1 MIEIEYNSREKI
13 EELAK
18 SPNILEEIVRMYR
31 PKIKGEENN
40 IKFLFCACI
49 SKNLPRDYRLHVII
63 TSQSSGGKS
72 NLVNTILEPFKEDV
86 LDFTEYTSAFLN
98 RSESNMDG
106 FIFKMEQMEKTNDKK
121 QVSLA
126 SMKFLLS
133 EGKLRIGLVDKNE
146 KGQNTPKTLEV
157 NGIPVFISTS
167 TNYNIDPETLNRTF
181 LMQVDESEEQT
192 KRIITHVLDKYCSI
206 NYNSE
211 WENNLQ
217 KLYEISQTYKE
228 ISKQFKG
235 IYIPF
240 ADKIR
245 ELIPSVN
252 LTMRRDLPKILN
264 LTCIIA
270 FLNFTKRKKI
280 PFDGGQY
287 FYDNLKAHKMFSY
300 YLIAQP
306 EDFKQA
312 LEIGG
317 ETIQQTLNK
326 INSSSMDIYKTFM
339 KLYNE
344 NPLDGVTT
352 SDLKTITNLSQNR
365 VGESS
370 NSSEELQVMKNII
383 IEKYRLLDNDKL
395 RPEEKDTIQK
405 ELDILK
411 SLERKIIGEPEEEI
425 EYDRDFNAYTF
436 ARSASI
442 LSLESSWS
450 EIRLKMDLLVEKIAT
465 TKLEYD
471 KFSALKEIIK
481 TFEEDYIKLIIN
493 SKKPKTKNENDIFE
507 SKIFHRIIID
517 SRQLFADFHDVFIG
531 NVTFVPKNLYV
542 SSTQKFRAYMLDLRS
557 KKNKISNEG
566 KNSVCDLEN
575 GLRLSKINEQ
585 KGSLYQGY
593 WLVDY
598 MLTELR
604 NHEEHWKKGDDTRK
618 YLKNE
623 LHRNTLSDPITESE
637 SPGNFFILIS
647 ILFLISYFF
656 IEIMQTWVDTDE
668 FLK

>member
-1 MIEIEYNSREKI
+1 MEIEYNSREKI

-18 SPNILEEIVRMYR
+18 SPNILEEIVGMYR

-121 QVSLA
+121 QVSLS

-146 KGQNTPKTLEV
+146 KGQNIPKTLEV

-192 KRIITHVLDKYCSI
+192 KRIITHVLDKYSSI

-287 FYDNLKAHKMFSY
+287 FYDNLKAYKMSSY
-300 YLIAQP
+300 YLIAEP

-365 VGESS
+365 VGELLKQLYDMGFLRRDK
-370 NSSEELQVMKNII
+370 EGKEYRYFPTEKKFENI
-383 IEKYRLLDNDKL
+383 KVD
-395 RPEEKDTIQK
+395 
-405 ELDILK
+405 DIVFT
-411 SLERKIIGEPEEEI
+411 EEE
-425 EYDRDFNAYTF
+425 FNLWLETQG
-436 ARSASI
+436 
-442 LSLESSWS
+442 LSNPEPS
-450 EIRLKMDLLVEKIAT
+450 
-465 TKLEYD
+465 
-471 KFSALKEIIK
+471 
-481 TFEEDYIKLIIN
+481 
-493 SKKPKTKNENDIFE
+493 
-507 SKIFHRIIID
+507 
-517 SRQLFADFHDVFIG
+517 
-531 NVTFVPKNLYV
+531 
-542 SSTQKFRAYMLDLRS
+542 
-557 KKNKISNEG
+557 
-566 KNSVCDLEN
+566 C
-575 GLRLSKINEQ
+575 
-585 KGSLYQGY
+585 
-593 WLVDY
+593 
-598 MLTELR
+598 
-604 NHEEHWKKGDDTRK
+604 
-618 YLKNE
+618 
-623 LHRNTLSDPITESE
+623 
-637 SPGNFFILIS
+637 
-647 ILFLISYFF
+647 
-656 IEIMQTWVDTDE
+656 
-668 FLK
+668 